1 MNEIEISVKSLY
13 EKAKM
18 MLDDGMDTVV
28 VSIFEPDG
36 VGEAALPAC
45 ISFEAS
51 TAEEPEIGVDYEEIE
66 AISE

>member
-1 MNEIEISVKSLY
+1 MDEIEISVKSLY
-13 EKAKM
+13 EKAKL

-28 VSIFEPDG
+28 VRLFEPDG
-36 VGEAALPAC
+36 EGEDALPAC

-66 AISE
+66 AITQ

>member
-13 EKAKM
+13 EKAKL

-36 VGEAALPAC
+36 DGENALPAC

-51 TAEEPEIGVDYEEIE
+51 TAEDPEFGIDYEEIE
-66 AISE
+66 AVTE

>member
-1 MNEIEISVKSLY
+1 MDEIEISVKSLY

-36 VGEAALPAC
+36 EGEDALPAC

-51 TAEEPEIGVDYEEIE
+51 TAEDPEIGVDYEEIE

>member
-1 MNEIEISVKSLY
+1 MNQIEISVKSLY

-36 VGEAALPAC
+36 DGEVSLPAY
-45 ISFEAS
+45 INFEAS
-51 TAEEPEIGVDYEEIE
+51 TAEEPEIGIDYEEIE
-66 AISE
+66 AISK

>member
-13 EKAKM
+13 EKAKL

-28 VSIFEPDG
+28 ISILDPDG
-36 VGEAALPAC
+36 KGEDALPAC

-51 TAEEPEIGVDYEEIE
+51 TAEDPEIGIDYEEID
-66 AISE
+66 AITQ